1 MEQIK
6 QFENMPV
13 QNVGTFNK
21 IFRSTPLLEVDE
33 NLPVVIGEVSPGDE
47 RVLYVGDQKIT
58 MSIIQRK
65 SFSKRRKKYNVVAFD
80 KKECTRCKTT
90 KDFSQFYKHAASK
103 GGVRAECKSCYV
115 KLVVDWKKR
124 NKKS

>member
-21 IFRSTPLLEVDE
+21 IFKSTPLLQVDE
-33 NLPVVIGEVSPGDE
+33 NLPVTIGEVAPGDE
-47 RVLYVGDQKIT
+47 RVLYVGDVKLT
-58 MSIIQRK
+58 MCIIQRK
-65 SFSKRRKKYNVVAFD
+65 SHSKRRKKYNVVAFET
-80 KKECTRCKTT
+80 KECTRCRES
-90 KDFSQFYKHAASK
+90 KDFSQFYKHASSK

-115 KLVVDWKKR
+115 KLVMDWKKR